1 MGSTGLEEFL
11 ANLAPAVAKFC
22 EAPVEGLPR
31 YPANTYSNLAPIL
44 AGLVILHLA
53 RYQSRGL
60 RMLGWATVYTGV
72 ASGIFH
78 ATDTFVGEIL
88 DLSGMYLF
96 ILTCL
101 GLQLRRFE
109 KLPRG
114 RVVLFSLGTCVL
126 CTALS
131 IWQIYLATPI
141 FAVVVAGVIVLE
153 FCSPIR
159 TYRYAIYCVGS
170 LLVAMVFWLLDF
182 FHIWC
187 NPQNHLVN
195 GHALWHLLSGLV
207 FFFAY
212 LHFAANS
219 PQRIAAQVQATS

>member
-1 MGSTGLEEFL
+1 MEDFIAKLS
-11 ANLAPAVAKFC
+11 PAVAKFC
-22 EAPVEGLPR
+22 EGPVEGLPR

-44 AGLVILHLA
+44 AGVVILYLA
-53 RYQSRGL
+53 RHQSRGL

-101 GLQLRRFE
+101 GLQLRRFH

-114 RVVLFSLGTCVL
+114 RVVLFAIGSCVL
-126 CTALS
+126 CTAFS
-131 IWQIYLATPI
+131 VWQIYLATPI
-141 FAVVVAGVIVLE
+141 FAVVVTAVILLE
-153 FCSPIR
+153 LTSTAI
-159 TYRYAIYCVGS
+159 TYRYAYYCVFW
-170 LLVAMVFWLLDF
+170 LLAALAFWLLDF

-187 NPQNHLVN
+187 DPDNHLVN
-195 GHALWHLLSGLV
+195 GHSLWHLLSGLV
-207 FFFAY
+207 LFFAY

-219 PQRIAAQVQATS
+219 PQQAAAQTPATA

>member
-1 MGSTGLEEFL
+1 MEEFL

-44 AGLVILHLA
+44 AGLVNLYLA
-53 RYQSRGL
+53 RRQSRGL

-114 RVVLFSLGTCVL
+114 RVAVFALGTCAA

-153 FCSPIR
+153 LCSPIHS
-159 TYRYAIYCVGS
+159 YRNAVYCVIW
-170 LLVAMVFWLLDF
+170 LLVALAFWLLDF

-187 NPQNHLVN
+187 DPNNHLVN
-195 GHALWHLLSGLV
+195 GHALWHLLSALV

-212 LHFAANS
+212 RHFAANS
-219 PQRIAAQVQATS
+219 PQRIAAQAQATA